1 MSVYAL
7 ASGALVMV
15 AAAAGWFAFVAGL
28 RAGRMRERAATN
40 RYLHDSVLP
49 AFEAFGL
56 ATPSDEEHAPVRL
69 ADLRRTARAQAGVL
83 RRGLADPVERDRID
97 GIGRNI
103 DLVARDF
110 AVEGLS
116 VDVDAR
122 FDEVLPGP
130 RQVAMREALREAL
143 RNTVKH
149 SGADR
154 VEIRVVP
161 GTDGVTVES
170 LDRGLGFEVDS
181 RPPGFGITESI
192 MARMREVGGT
202 GVVVS
207 RPGVGTRVT
216 LWVPR

>member
-1 MSVYAL
+1 MTVYAL
-7 ASGALVMV
+7 ACGALVV
-15 AAAAGWFAFVAGL
+15 VAAGWFAFVAGL

-49 AFEAFGL
+49 TFEAFGL
-56 ATPSDEEHAPVRL
+56 ATPSDEEHAPVKL

-83 RRGLADPVERDRID
+83 RRGLTDPPARERID
-97 GIGRNI
+97 GMARNI
-103 DLVARDF
+103 DQVVRDF
-110 AVEGLS
+110 AVEGL
-116 VDVDAR
+116 DVELDVLA
-122 FDEVLPGP
+122 DEVLPGP
-130 RQVAMREALREAL
+130 RQVAVREALREAL

-149 SGADR
+149 SGVDR
-154 VEIRVVP
+154 AEVRVMP
-161 GTDGVTVES
+161 SDTGIAVES
-170 LDRGLGFEVDS
+170 LDRGVGFDMDG

-192 MARMREVGGT
+192 TARMREVGGT

>member
-1 MSVYAL
+1 MTVYAL
-7 ASGALVMV
+7 TCGALVVV
-15 AAAAGWFAFVAGL
+15 AVAGWSAFVAGL

-40 RYLHDSVLP
+40 RFLHDSVLP
-49 AFEAFGL
+49 TFEAFGL
-56 ATPSDEEHAPVRL
+56 TTPSDESHAPVKL

-97 GIGRNI
+97 GIVRNI
-103 DLVARDF
+103 DLVVRDF
-110 AVEGLS
+110 AMEGLW
-116 VDVDAR
+116 VEVDAMV
-122 FDEVLPGP
+122 DEVLPGP
-130 RQVAMREALREAL
+130 RQVAVREALREAL

-154 VEIRVVP
+154 AEVRVAP
-161 GTDGVTVES
+161 NGNGIAVES
-170 LDRGLGFEVDS
+170 LDRGIGFDVDS
-181 RPPGFGITESI
+181 RPSGFGITESI